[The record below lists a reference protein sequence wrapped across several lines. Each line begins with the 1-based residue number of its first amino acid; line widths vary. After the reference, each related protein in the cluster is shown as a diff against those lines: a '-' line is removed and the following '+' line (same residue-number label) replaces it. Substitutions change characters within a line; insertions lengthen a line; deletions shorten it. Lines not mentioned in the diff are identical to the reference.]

1 MNGGERSQGRG
12 ARRSVGALGLLDSA
26 PGRMV
31 LGPPL
36 AADAEISGIAV
47 DSREVRD
54 GYLFAALEGV
64 DLDGANFAKYAVR
77 QGAAAVLST
86 LDGAMRAAD
95 DLGGFPIPFIIDP
108 DPRARLAEIAARFH
122 GAQPD
127 VMVAIT
133 GTNGKTSVAS
143 FCRQLW
149 AALGRQAANIG
160 TTGVEGD
167 GFEEPLAHTTPE
179 PTELHA
185 LLARL
190 SDKGATHAAMEA
202 SSHGLAQRRLDGVR
216 LRAGALTN
224 ITRDHLDY
232 HPDFADY
239 AAAKL
244 RLFADLLPKGSAA
257 VLNADDPIFPA
268 AEAVARARGLAVVPV
283 GEGAFADHGLRIL
296 GAEFHDDG
304 QTVHFTHQ
312 GVAHQARLN
321 LIGGFQA
328 SNALTAA
335 GLLIGCGE
343 APDAVFAALA
353 ELRGVRGRMELAARR
368 ANGGAVYVDYAHT
381 PDALTTALDAMR
393 AHTPGRLLVLFG
405 AGGDR
410 DPGKRPLMGRAA
422 AEGADLVY
430 VTDDNP
436 RSEDPVAI
444 RAAVLA
450 GARDV
455 APDANDA
462 GPRDEAILTAID
474 ALQPEDRLLIAGKG
488 HETGQVV
495 GGEVLPFD
503 DAEQARAAVAALD
516 GPENWGDA
524 R

>member
-1 MNGGERSQGRG
+1 MGR
-12 ARRSVGALGLLDSA
+12 R
-26 PGRMV
+26 
-31 LGPPL
+31 
-36 AADAEISGIAV
+36 AV
-47 DSREVRD
+47 
-54 GYLFAALEGV
+54 
-64 DLDGANFAKYAVR
+64 
-77 QGAAAVLST
+77 
-86 LDGAMRAAD
+86 
-95 DLGGFPIPFIIDP
+95 
-108 DPRARLAEIAARFH
+108 
-122 GAQPD
+122 
-127 VMVAIT
+127 
-133 GTNGKTSVAS
+133 
-143 FCRQLW
+143 
-149 AALGRQAANIG
+149 NIG

-190 SDKGATHAAMEA
+190 ADKGATHAAMEA
-202 SSHGLAQRRLDGVR
+202 SSHGLAQRRLDSVR
-216 LRAGALTN
+216 LSAGALTN

-244 RLFADLLPKGSAA
+244 RLFAELLPEGGAA

-268 AEAVARARGLAVVPV
+268 AEAVGTARGLTVIPV
-283 GEGAFADHGLRIL
+283 GEGEAAASGLRIL
-296 GAEFHDDG
+296 GAEFHEDG
-304 QTVHFTHQ
+304 QTVRFAHK
-312 GVAHQARLN
+312 GVEREARLA

-343 APDAVFAALA
+343 APEQVFAALSD
-353 ELRGVRGRMELAARR
+353 LRGVRGRMELVARR

-381 PDALTTALDAMR
+381 PDALTTALAAMR
-393 AHTPGRLLVLFG
+393 AHTPGRLLVVFG

-422 AEGADLVY
+422 AEGADLVF

-436 RSEDPVAI
+436 RSEDPTAI

-450 GARDV
+450 GARE
-455 APDANDA
+455 ASPDATDA

-474 ALQPEDRLLIAGKG
+474 ALQPDDRLLIAGKG

-495 GGEVLPFD
+495 AGEVLPFD

-516 GPENWGDA
+516 GLEHWGDA
-524 R
+524 P